1 VLKGIDQE
9 PTIMDTSPI
18 RPARPIANA
27 REQAAAGVSP
37 QAPQSAR
44 PTTSAQPLV
53 TTAALGSATTPPVDQ
68 DRIALIR
75 KAIAD
80 GSYPVVPAKIADAII
95 AAGMLLRTPK

>member
-1 VLKGIDQE
+1 VLKGIDQD

-37 QAPQSAR
+37 QAPQSTR

-95 AAGMLLRTPK
+95 AAGMLLRSPK